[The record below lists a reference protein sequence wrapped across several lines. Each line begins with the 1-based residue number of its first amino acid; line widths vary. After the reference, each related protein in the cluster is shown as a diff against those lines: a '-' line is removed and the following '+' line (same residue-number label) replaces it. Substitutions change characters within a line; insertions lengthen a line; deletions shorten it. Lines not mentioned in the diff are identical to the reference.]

1 MLNDV
6 LSSDATVADVL
17 NGYTA
22 AKKAKENLIDSY
34 VYLMNTIPMDS
45 SMESNLKYLIAKV
58 DRRVEAFERLL
69 RLYRI
74 VSKN

>member
-17 NGYTA
+17 NGYTS

-34 VYLMNTIPMDS
+34 TYLMNTIPMDS
-45 SMESNLKYLIAKV
+45 LMESNLKYLIAKV
-58 DRRVEAFERLL
+58 DRRVEAFERAL

-74 VSKN
+74 ASKS